1 MSVTRRNVILTG
13 GAASLAACAPRANG
27 SELEARV
34 RASRNELFAQYPS
47 LRGLAERSAGML
59 IIPEIVKGGLIVGG
73 SYGEG
78 ALLVGDAVVDY
89 ISVGAASLGF
99 QAGVQTFGQA
109 LFFISPAALANFR
122 QADGWQ
128 LGVDA
133 EATVLE
139 DGIAAGVSSTTL
151 QQPIYEVVYGQRGLL
166 LGASLEGAKYNR
178 LIR

>member
-1 MSVTRRNVILTG
+1 MSVTRRSVILA
-13 GAASLAACAPRANG
+13 GAAALASCGPRASG
-27 SELEARV
+27 SQLEARV
-34 RASRNELFAQYPS
+34 RASRNQLFAQYPS
-47 LRGLAERSAGML
+47 LRGLADRSAGLL
-59 IIPEIVKGGLIVGG
+59 IIPEIVKGGLVLGG

-89 ISVGAASLGF
+89 ISVGAASFGF

-109 LFFISPAALANFR
+109 LFFISPEALAEFR

>member
-1 MSVTRRNVILTG
+1 MPVTRRSFMLS
-13 GAASLAACAPRANG
+13 GAAALAACGPVANG
-27 SELEARV
+27 SQIDAQV
-34 RASRNELFAQYPS
+34 RASRDQLYAQYPQFQS
-47 LRGLAERSAGML
+47 LADRSAGVL
-59 IIPEIVKGGLIVGG
+59 IIPEIVKGGLIVGAA
-73 SYGEG
+73 YGEG

-89 ISVGAASLGF
+89 ISVAAGSLGF

-109 LFFISPAALANFR
+109 LFFVSPEALAAFR
-122 QADGWQ
+122 RADGWQ

-139 DGIAAGVSSTTL
+139 DGVAASVTTNTVN
-151 QQPIYEVVYGQRGLL
+151 QPIYELVYGQRGLL